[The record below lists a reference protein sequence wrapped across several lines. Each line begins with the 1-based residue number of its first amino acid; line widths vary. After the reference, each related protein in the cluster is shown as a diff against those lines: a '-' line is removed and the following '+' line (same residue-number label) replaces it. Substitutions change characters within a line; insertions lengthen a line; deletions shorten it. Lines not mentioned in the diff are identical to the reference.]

1 MLYVQTDEDPTAEFG
16 DGATGMRPAGFTAP
30 PIAPPPSGRRGG
42 GGRRWRQWRRR
53 CQGSPDARVTGQTQT
68 GTDGRKTSVSSHI
81 CLPCA

>member
-1 MLYVQTDEDPTAEFG
+1 MLSVQTEEDPTVGFG

-30 PIAPPPSGRRGG
+30 PIAPPPSGRRRH
-42 GGRRWRQWRRR
+42 GGRRWR

-68 GTDGRKTSVSSHI
+68 GTDGRRKTSVSSQI